1 MPHRTTNHSS
11 APSSRQGPWLVSPV
25 CGRTACGSSVKKEF
39 VLVSLRISPAQR
51 WGYVVVAPDPDHAR
65 TKPPRSNWVIRATLK
80 GRKAQEVWRPLFD
93 MIEKRWRE
101 RFGGGEIEQLRESLG
116 ALIGQITVEL
126 PDCLSILGY
135 GLFSRG
141 PARER
146 LALG

>member
-1 MPHRTTNHSS
+1 
-11 APSSRQGPWLVSPV
+11 
-25 CGRTACGSSVKKEF
+25 VKKEF

-51 WGYVVVAPDPDHAR
+51 WGYVVVAPDPDHGP

-135 GLFSRG
+135 GLFSRV